1 MVIRIFL
8 LIFFILIY
16 HDGTTQ
22 YNEPESNQN
31 NVYYIKVLER
41 KIKFM
46 TDSINKLQRTV
57 NQKENI
63 IDPLSEETESLKD
76 TIDKYQNDVNVSKR
90 VLLRYIKSLEIQ
102 NELLEDSLYVTT
114 KDLSTAKR
122 IMLTENVEKKAW
134 IKVSVGAIVLIA
146 GTALAVST
154 GLWIPVFMGVAA
166 IELFLLVEGSYRLNI
181 HELKELEKKEKR
193 IKI

>member
-1 MVIRIFL
+1 MAMRFFL
-8 LIFFILIY
+8 LILFILVY
-16 HDGTTQ
+16 HNGATQ
-22 YNEPESNQN
+22 YNQPESNQN
-31 NVYYIKVLER
+31 NDYYIKVLER

-46 TDSINKLQRTV
+46 HDSIGKLQKIV
-57 NQKENI
+57 NEKQEV
-63 IDPLSEETESLKD
+63 IDPLSEEFETLKD
-76 TIDKYQNDVNVSKR
+76 TVSKYQNDANVSKR
-90 VLLRYIKSLEIQ
+90 VLIRYIKSLEVQ

-122 IMLTENVEKKAW
+122 IMLTEHIEKKAW
-134 IKVSVGAIVLIA
+134 IKVSIGAIVLIA
-146 GTALAVST
+146 GTALAAST

-181 HELKELEKKEKR
+181 HQLKELEKKEKR